1 MLACKHNSF
10 TLLKVLFIAWLTLRN
25 GLAMGWE
32 MNNFK
37 RLKIMVN
44 GRQPA
49 HSIARELERQGYKK
63 DRFQAQN
70 PDFVMTYTDGF
81 YVTYSNSNRF
91 VGEFSVV
98 TLEELKGLNK

>member
-1 MLACKHNSF
+1 
-10 TLLKVLFIAWLTLRN
+10 
-25 GLAMGWE
+25 

-49 HSIARELERQGYKK
+49 HSIVRELQQQGYKK

-70 PDFVMTYTDGF
+70 PDFIMTYTDGF
-81 YVTYSNSNRF
+81 YTAYSDSNQR
-91 VGEFSVV
+91 VGEFGVV

>member
-1 MLACKHNSF
+1 
-10 TLLKVLFIAWLTLRN
+10 
-25 GLAMGWE
+25 

-44 GRQPA
+44 EQQPT
-49 HSIARELERQGYKK
+49 HLIIRELERQGYEK

-70 PDFVMTYTDGF
+70 PNFVMTYTDGF
-81 YVTYSNSNRF
+81 YADYSDSNRI
-91 VGEFSVV
+91 VGEFGVV

>member
-1 MLACKHNSF
+1 
-10 TLLKVLFIAWLTLRN
+10 
-25 GLAMGWE
+25 

-44 GRQPA
+44 GLQPT
-49 HSIARELERQGYKK
+49 HLIVKELERQGYKK

-70 PDFVMTYTDGF
+70 PDFIMTYTDGF
-81 YVTYSNSNRF
+81 YAAYSNSKRF